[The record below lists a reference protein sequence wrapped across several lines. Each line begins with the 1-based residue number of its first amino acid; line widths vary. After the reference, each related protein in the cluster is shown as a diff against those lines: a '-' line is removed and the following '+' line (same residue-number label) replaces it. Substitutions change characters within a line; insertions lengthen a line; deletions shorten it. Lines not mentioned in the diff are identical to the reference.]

1 MSFINMLA
9 NDVWSDQDIS
19 RRVQGMIRSKFTQE
33 DELKAAR
40 LARTE
45 PKTES
50 EVAFIREVDATIAA
64 ALQEGRSAERDM
76 ELLRKA
82 LNIEE
87 CQRIVA
93 IPIPEQVFDDGN
105 QVINQTQIDNHLIV
119 TKNCQAVIDSAS
131 KEVLALI
138 ALRNPT

>member
-40 LARTE
+40 LARKE
-45 PKTES
+45 DKTES

-64 ALQEGRSAERDM
+64 ALQEGHSAKIDM
-76 ELLRKA
+76 DLLSKA

-93 IPIPEQVFDDGN
+93 IPIPEQVFDEDN
-105 QVINQTQIDNHLIV
+105 QVINQTQIDIHLRV
-119 TKNCQAVIDSAS
+119 AKNCQDVIDSAS